1 MKIAKSLGIIVTTVG
16 IVVMAGWIFDIG
28 ILKSILPFWVT
39 MKFTTAFS
47 FLLSGITLYFIVDL
61 VENESEI
68 ARVILPI
75 TLLIILLLMATLLIS
90 TFLGIR
96 TGIEDLFVRE
106 SEGAVKTVTPGRPS
120 VGTMI
125 SFISIA
131 IAGFVA
137 MSTLK
142 KSKPKLRIIGGII
155 SVAGI
160 AAIIGYIANT
170 PFLYYAIGNVSTAMA
185 FHTAILFILLGMGLL
200 LLPGS
205 KNNVD

>member
-1 MKIAKSLGIIVTTVG
+1 MKIAKSLGIVVSVVG
-16 IVVMAGWIFDIG
+16 IAVMAGWILDIG

-47 FLLSGITLYFIVDL
+47 FFISGITLYFIVDL

-68 ARVILPI
+68 SKVILPI

-96 TGIEDLFVRE
+96 TRIEDLFVRE
-106 SEGAVKTVTPGRPS
+106 AGISVMTVTPGRPS

-125 SFISIA
+125 NFISIA
-131 IAGFVA
+131 IAGFFA
-137 MSTLK
+137 MFYLK
-142 KSKPKLRIIGGII
+142 KSKPKLKIIGGII
-155 SVAGI
+155 CIVGSM
-160 AAIIGYIANT
+160 AIIGYVINL
-170 PFLYYAIGNVSTAMA
+170 PFLYYAIEGASTAMA
-185 FHTAILFILLGMGLL
+185 FHTAILFILVGMGLL

-205 KNNVD
+205 KNDVN